1 MATSLTNL
9 TRADVLD
16 FASTLP
22 SSGMIESFKYRV
34 FKSSDQETLTT
45 EDLIEV
51 LFRRHTDEELMDM
64 LIAHLAGPDAYP
76 KELTPYNKLV
86 AASRIRQHMEWRI
99 ADYNW
104 KMRTEDSG
112 PEGGEK

>member
-9 TRADVLD
+9 TRAQQIAIDVLD

-22 SSGMIESFKYRV
+22 SSGMIES
-34 FKSSDQETLTT
+34 SDQGTLTT
-45 EDLIEV
+45 DDLIEV
-51 LFRRHTDEELMDM
+51 LFRRHADEELMDM

>member
-9 TRADVLD
+9 TRADVRD

-22 SSGMIESFKYRV
+22 SSGMIGNR
-34 FKSSDQETLTT
+34 ETDSLTT
-45 EDLIEV
+45 DYLIEV
-51 LFRRHTDEELMDM
+51 LFRRHTDEELMEM

-76 KELTPYNKLV
+76 RELTPYNKL
-86 AASRIRQHMEWRI
+86 AAPSRIRQHMEWRI